1 MNEENQVFDEIQEI
15 DLSGELKSFTSDEI
29 TLDLTLHVGKELV
42 LNKVTIDEWED
53 TPETEL

>member
-1 MNEENQVFDEIQEI
+1 MNEENQAFNEVQEI
-15 DLSGELKSFTSDEI
+15 DLSSELKSFSSDEI
-29 TLDLTLHVGKELV
+29 TLYLTLHVGKDLT